1 MKRYK
6 KNTPAPKAT
15 IESVLDASIET
26 LSLGIT
32 AIREQIELIASGKG
46 PKSKHDK
53 GSRIAFLT
61 GKVGA
66 IADSIRKIE
75 AARAK
80 RLDDITPAIAL
91 AWLRSLDATERAQF
105 LREASQLDAR
115 KSGLA

>member
-1 MKRYK
+1 MKQRTK
-6 KNTPAPKAT
+6 SAKPT

-26 LSLGIT
+26 LSLGID
-32 AIREQIELIASGKG
+32 AIRGEIVKIAANKG

-61 GKVGA
+61 ARVGS
-66 IADSIRKIE
+66 IADSIRKVE

-80 RLDDITPAIAL
+80 RFDDLTPAVVL
-91 AWLRSLDATERAQF
+91 AYLRSLDASERAHL
-105 LREASQLDAR
+105 LREAQAIDAR